1 MDLEVDAHIDA
12 EGNPSNQKDHR
23 LVGDRSSY
31 VGGIEAERGNDSSA
45 THSDASGCYSPRRD
59 SDFSCEDE
67 EPSSPFDSDL
77 MKLKARLAAQRQG
90 WTSGMDF
97 PALSSPMDAALL
109 RQKCRAQ
116 RRLSDM

>member
-1 MDLEVDAHIDA
+1 MNLEIDAHMHA
-12 EGNPSNQKDHR
+12 EGNTCNTKDQ
-23 LVGDRSSY
+23 VGDRSTSR
-31 VGGIEAERGNDSSA
+31 GGGMIETEGCNDNT

-67 EPSSPFDSDL
+67 EPSSPYDSDL
-77 MKLKARLAAQRQG
+77 MKLKARLAASRQG
-90 WTSGMDF
+90 WAAGMEF

-116 RRLSDM
+116 RSLSDK